1 MIISVLPQSATSHS
15 SRRIGSR
22 FVMYV
27 MRFLLQ
33 LLRHLLPSPKE
44 AEAEAGNTRHL
55 ADGTAVELSTEEVT
69 IIFSFLSH
77 NEIMH
82 ARVCETWWD
91 AAKKTIEDE
100 IEMRHADYDD
110 DDETAATEDLS
121 TDEVAIIF
129 SFLSRNEIMHAR
141 VCETWKD
148 AAKKTIE
155 DEIEI
160 EMHHDHADYDDETVA
175 TEDLSIDEVAIIFSF
190 LPHVVDIM
198 RARRVCVAWREAAKK
213 TIVPPSEFEV
223 DSDISYNAMRV
234 MSTAL
239 PNLQQLSLHSL
250 NASHK
255 YSDGEDPERWQ
266 ARRAPLNGRFHVLF
280 DFPLL
285 QHLYVNCAFLKWD
298 LNILDGFPLLK
309 ELELM
314 HTNTGTGI
322 SLLTGNLSS
331 LRVLH
336 KLEMVTLDDNPH
348 LTGNLSSLRVLN
360 GTLEKLFIRN
370 CRSITGNF
378 MDLADF
384 PRLTELDLIGT
395 AVEGS
400 ILDIRQDDF
409 SVLKTLS
416 LPSTVQGGVGYKFQH
431 IAEVPNF
438 MQAIHFLL
446 RRTPTL
452 FEKDRLLRAFGWK
465 LSVDSPD
472 WYDSDWIWHR
482 TSIRSKF
489 PFPPFALQFIHVGP
503 RLGWSWCDIDVD
515 AHSCEINWLDPAPSS
530 ESSDHEAYIEDL
542 QRIEQRTDKDFY
554 RGYHHPPN
562 EEQYRRLCEEFFQRL
577 RILLI

>member
-1 MIISVLPQSATSHS
+1 
-15 SRRIGSR
+15 
-22 FVMYV
+22 MYV
-27 MRFLLQ
+27 MRFVLQ
-33 LLRHLLPSPKE
+33 LLRHLLPSVRETEAEAE
-44 AEAEAGNTRHL
+44 AEAEAGAGNIKHL
-55 ADGTAVELSTEEVT
+55 TDGTTEELSADEVA

-82 ARVCETWWD
+82 ARVCETWRD
-91 AAKKTIEDE
+91 AAKKTIEVEDE
-100 IEMRHADYDD
+100 IESEMHHADY
-110 DDETAATEDLS
+110 DDETAATEELS
-121 TDEVAIIF
+121 A
-129 SFLSRNEIMHAR
+129 
-141 VCETWKD
+141 
-148 AAKKTIE
+148 
-155 DEIEI
+155 
-160 EMHHDHADYDDETVA
+160 
-175 TEDLSIDEVAIIFSF
+175 DEVAIIFSF
-190 LPHVVDIM
+190 LPHVADIM
-198 RARRVCVAWREAAKK
+198 RARRVCVTWREAAKK

-239 PNLQQLSLHSL
+239 PNLKQLSLHSL
-250 NASHK
+250 NAFHK

-266 ARRAPLNGRFHVLF
+266 ARRTVNYVTHDIQIISNFRKLRSLRIEGAPLNGRFHVLF

-298 LNILDGFPLLK
+298 LNVLEGFPLLK
-309 ELELM
+309 ELELI

-331 LRVLH
+331 LRVLK
-336 KLEMVTLDDNPH
+336 KLEIVTLDDNPH

-360 GTLEKLFIRN
+360 GTLEKLVIRN
-370 CRSITGNF
+370 CRSMTGNF
-378 MDLADF
+378 MDLANF
-384 PRLTELDLIGT
+384 PRLKELDLMGT

-542 QRIEQRTDKDFY
+542 QRFEQRTDKDFY

-577 RILLI
+577 RLLLI